1 MYQGVFQWFT
11 TCCVLRLR
19 APRSS
24 SCLSGERGAES
35 STTRAKLFDGKR
47 ATERLAT
54 HAAKTREPSLEGQ
67 RGADPFLFAFDV
79 VYCLSEVN
87 TWGAVH
93 DEMHMKQDDSILES
107 GCTDND
113 IRKVIPNQSSRSGS
127 RGVPNLCFSTS
138 SILHQPSCWARE
150 LCFDIG
156 CGEDTLL
163 FRLAWLHSRAV
174 HRDGHLHNSIA
185 VHRFS
190 EKEASLN
197 SEVDRAYTPGECDNV
212 L

>member
-1 MYQGVFQWFT
+1 MRWAPVKT
-11 TCCVLRLR
+11 NRVLL
-19 APRSS
+19 
-24 SCLSGERGAES
+24 
-35 STTRAKLFDGKR
+35 
-47 ATERLAT
+47 LAT

-127 RGVPNLCFSTS
+127 SGVANQCFLTS
-138 SILHQPSCWARE
+138 S
-150 LCFDIG
+150 IG
-156 CGEDTLL
+156 CGEGALL
-163 FRLAWLHSRAV
+163 FRLAWLHSGAV